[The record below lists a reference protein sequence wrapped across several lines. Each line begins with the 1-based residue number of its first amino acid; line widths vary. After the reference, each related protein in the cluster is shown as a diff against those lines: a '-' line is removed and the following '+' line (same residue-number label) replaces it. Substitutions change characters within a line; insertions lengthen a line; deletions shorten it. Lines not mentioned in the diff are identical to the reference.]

1 MITVEFY
8 SYHEWDPQKVGA
20 IHFDGQSYR
29 LEPEDSPILQEAV
42 KGPVPSEDGSRRVMA
57 DEGEAFMAGL
67 QRKYSGSY
75 LRATAPVK
83 TDVAESQRDSS
94 TARSSSSDESDKPVA
109 E

>member
-8 SYHEWDPQKVGA
+8 SMTSGNPEKVGA
-20 IHFDGQSYR
+20 IHFDGSSYK
-29 LEPEDSPILQEAV
+29 LEPEDSPLLQEAV
-42 KGPVPSEDGSRRVMA
+42 KGPVPSEDGMRRVMA

-83 TDVAESQRDSS
+83 SGEAAS
-94 TARSSSSDESDKPVA
+94 AA
-109 E
+109 